1 MAKLFSKEKD
11 IVLKVINS
19 ILVIWL
25 IAAIV
30 ITFGVGI
37 RIFNK
42 DVTLSYS
49 DYSKQICDLDKIP
62 TEEIDQQ
69 TIKYNCYASYIAEKK
84 ENESYNKANVNNILV
99 SLSNIVI
106 VALFLSLL
114 NRKYK

>member
-49 DYSKQICDLDKIP
+49 DYSKQIKSLWKKLINKQLKI
-62 TEEIDQQ
+62 IVMQVILQ
-69 TIKYNCYASYIAEKK
+69 KRKK
-84 ENESYNKANVNNILV
+84 MNHIIRQMLIIFLYHYQIL
-99 SLSNIVI
+99 L
-106 VALFLSLL
+106 
-114 NRKYK
+114 

>member
-69 TIKYNCYASYIAEKK
+69 TIKDNYASYIAEKK

>member
-62 TEEIDQQ
+62 TEEIDKQLKIIVMQ
-69 TIKYNCYASYIAEKK
+69 VILPKRKK
-84 ENESYNKANVNNILV
+84 MNHIIRQMLIIFLYHYQIL
-99 SLSNIVI
+99 L
-106 VALFLSLL
+106 
-114 NRKYK
+114 